1 MGLSP
6 ETRYARAGDGVHL
19 AYQVVGAG
27 PLDLVLVP
35 VWWSHVEA
43 QWEEPHRARF
53 LERLAS
59 FSRLIVFDK
68 RGTGLSDPVPLDHP
82 PTLEAWMED
91 LGIVLDAAGSTSAA
105 IVGEATGG
113 AMAVLFAAT
122 YPMRTRAL
130 VLVNSYACMTRHDDY
145 PAGLPP
151 QVRDRY
157 VEAISAGWGT
167 LTSSLRGNRA
177 PGVADDAAYLEWG
190 ARYERLSASPGT
202 AAAITPMLLGVDVR
216 PVLDSVQAPT
226 LVLHRAANDF
236 IRPAHG
242 RYLAEH
248 IPGARYVDLPGADHL
263 PELGDADT
271 VLAEIQEFLT
281 GIREAPTPDRVL
293 ATVLF
298 TDIVDS
304 TAHATTL
311 GDHRW
316 RTLLDAHDR
325 TVRRQLERYR
335 GHAVNPT
342 GDGVLATFDGP
353 ARAIRCACAIRD
365 AVRALGLEARV
376 GLHTGEIEQ
385 RGDDIAGIAVH
396 IGQRVSQVAEPG
408 EVLVSRTVV
417 DLVAGSGI
425 DFQDRGENKLKGLP
439 TPWRL
444 FGVVV

>member
-1 MGLSP
+1 
-6 ETRYARAGDGVHL
+6 
-19 AYQVVGAG
+19 VVGSG
-27 PLDLVLVP
+27 PLDLVCVP
-35 VWWSHVEA
+35 EWWNHVED
-43 QWEEPHRARF
+43 QWEEPHLARF

-68 RGTGLSDPVPLDHP
+68 RGTGLSDPVPLNHL
-82 PTLEAWMED
+82 PTLESWMED
-91 LGIVLDAAGSTSAA
+91 LTVVLDAAGSTSAA
-105 IVGEATGG
+105 IGAESTGG
-113 AMAVLFAAT
+113 HMAMLFAAT

-151 QVRDRY
+151 AARNNVIK
-157 VEAISAGWGT
+157 AASANWGT
-167 LTSSLRGNRA
+167 PSRPDARFRTPSMAN
-177 PGVADDAAYLEWG
+177 DAAYQEWV
-190 ARYERLSASPGT
+190 AHHQRQSASPGT
-202 AAAITPMLLGVDVR
+202 VAAMIPMLTDVDVR
-216 PVLDSVQAPT
+216 PVLDSIQVPT
-226 LVLHRAANDF
+226 LVLHRAANEF

-248 IPGARYVDLPGADHL
+248 IPGAKYVEVPGVDQA

-281 GIREAPTPDRVL
+281 GIREAPSPDRVL

-298 TDIVDS
+298 TDIVAS
-304 TAHATTL
+304 TERVTSL
-311 GDHRW
+311 GDHQW
-316 RTLLDAHDR
+316 RELLDAHDR
-325 TVRRQLERYR
+325 VMDRQLERFR
-335 GHAVNPT
+335 GRKVDSA

-365 AVRALGLEARV
+365 AVRALGLDARV

-385 RGDDIAGIAVH
+385 RGDDIAGIVVH
-396 IGQRVSQVAEPG
+396 IGQRVSQAAQPG

-425 DFQDRGENKLKGLP
+425 DFEDRGEHELKGVP
-439 TPWRL
+439 TPWQL
-444 FGVVV
+444 FRVIG